1 MSILDNEGHD
11 PNGLGNRPQPTVA
24 DIPDERLIE
33 RAVKNCRA
41 KSYRKGVKH
50 PRWVA
55 VMETFGLGSGY
66 SAQLCRRFGV
76 DPDENVRR

>member
-1 MSILDNEGHD
+1 MSEQIHT
-11 PNGLGNRPQPTVA
+11 TVA
-24 DIPDERLIE
+24 DIPDGKLLE

-50 PRWVA
+50 ERWVA
-55 VMETFGLGSGY
+55 VMETFGLGSGF

-76 DPDENVRR
+76 DPSEQVSR